1 MIPKKLYQTHK
12 SYDLS
17 DDLKRLIGNTIKVNS
32 DFEYTFMDNDECL
45 KFIQTHFDD
54 KFVQMYTSLPLD
66 IMRADV
72 WRVAVIYINGGVY
85 CDTDVYFQKN
95 ISELIQNE
103 ELIIFTEESG
113 GVSNFFFAA
122 KPKHPALKAVLDL
135 FVKNQHIIRDT
146 HSDWLVQNFGMD
158 LFHKMIT
165 QTTNKKQLSY
175 EKSRE
180 WVHHLWYNTW
190 KKSEEEYKNDSNS
203 TKPITFFTTF
213 HKNGYE
219 LYGKTWIKSFIKNVT
234 TQRNNIN
241 AVIYADNIP
250 DLKVDHPQIQILD
263 FNVEIPEH
271 KEWKRGYLQRSSH
284 TQFVKDMT
292 VRFSHKGFVIQHA
305 LSKIKEGYLVWL
317 DGDGFFKDKNYK
329 DFPSMFFQNDE
340 VLACQVEDGNHV
352 ESGILIFNT
361 ENQNLQK
368 FTDSYKNNY
377 KLEEVLHKYG
387 EPYDGHVTRRSLDH
401 SQVKYYDLNKNF
413 GRGGIQSDPNETFLH
428 PEIKNRF
435 THNIGITGK
444 KSYDNWENVK
454 EKDNIFSILEKGGF
468 KPLTDFEKKVISLR
482 NKRK

>member
-1 MIPKKLYQTHK
+1 
-12 SYDLS
+12 
-17 DDLKRLIGNTIKVNS
+17 
-32 DFEYTFMDNDECL
+32 
-45 KFIQTHFDD
+45 
-54 KFVQMYTSLPLD
+54 
-66 IMRADV
+66 
-72 WRVAVIYINGGVY
+72 
-85 CDTDVYFQKN
+85 
-95 ISELIQNE
+95 
-103 ELIIFTEESG
+103 
-113 GVSNFFFAA
+113 
-122 KPKHPALKAVLDL
+122 
-135 FVKNQHIIRDT
+135 
-146 HSDWLVQNFGMD
+146 
-158 LFHKMIT
+158 
-165 QTTNKKQLSY
+165 
-175 EKSRE
+175 
-180 WVHHLWYNTW
+180 
-190 KKSEEEYKNDSNS
+190 
-203 TKPITFFTTF
+203 
-213 HKNGYE
+213 
-219 LYGKTWIKSFIKNVT
+219 
-234 TQRNNIN
+234 
-241 AVIYADNIP
+241 
-250 DLKVDHPQIQILD
+250 
-263 FNVEIPEH
+263 
-271 KEWKRGYLQRSSH
+271 
-284 TQFVKDMT
+284 MT

-482 NKRK
+482 NKRR